1 MILEVVFK
9 MANEATKV
17 CTGKVRA
24 SYVNVWQPKSING
37 SDAKYSMSLI
47 VPKADIEGVK
57 RIKAAIE
64 AAKQEGL
71 SKFGGKI
78 PANLKTPLRD
88 GDIDRSDDEAYANCY
103 FINANSA
110 TKPGIVDRNRQPILD
125 TTEFYSGCYARVTL
139 NFYAYNSNGNRGIAC
154 GLQNIQKLADGEPLG
169 GRRRAEDDFD
179 VWEDNDDDF
188 LS

>member
-1 MILEVVFK
+1 
-9 MANEATKV
+9 MANTTTSI
-17 CTGKVRA
+17 CTGKVRM
-24 SYVNVWQPKSING
+24 SYVHVWQPKSING
-37 SDAKYSMSLI
+37 SDAKYSVSLI
-47 VPKADIEGVK
+47 IPKTDKETLNK
-57 RIKAAIE
+57 IKAAID

-88 GDIDRSDDEAYANCY
+88 GDMDRPDDEAYVNSY

-110 TKPGIVDRNRQPILD
+110 TKPGVVDRNRQPIFD
-125 TTEFYSGCYARVTL
+125 TTEFYSGCYGRVTL

-179 VWEDNDDDF
+179 VWEDDDDF